1 MTSMKLSEAAGVLQA
16 QQVGVDKWFSAV
28 STDTRQLAPGDLF
41 VALQGPSFDG
51 HAFLGEAAARGAAGA
66 IVSQES
72 EAALPQLCVR
82 DTLVALTDLA
92 REWRRRHPVPA
103 VAVTGSN
110 GKTTVKEMAAA
121 ILSQH
126 GVVLSTQGNFNNH
139 IGVPLTLL
147 RLDTVHTCAVVEIGA
162 SGPGEIAPLS
172 DITSPGVAVIT
183 NAAAAH
189 LEGFGDVQG
198 VARAKGEIFSGL
210 QSGGVAVINA
220 DDKFAA
226 YWRSL
231 VRNDCRVMSFGLA
244 ADADVTLQGELRI
257 SLADERFSTN
267 FMLRCPDGTVSIEL
281 QLVGRHN
288 VCNALAAAAAA
299 LACGATLADVQA
311 GLQSVQPV
319 PGRLQ
324 PVSTSAGAVLIN
336 DTYNANPASLAA
348 ATEVLAACPGEHW
361 LVLGEMAELGT
372 TAAELH
378 AQAGRDARCHGVQR
392 LFACGEMAAH
402 AVQAFGDG
410 AEFFPTQ
417 AALIKRVAAELRAG
431 VVVLVKGSRSQYMER
446 VVAALTGNDLETA
459 PGGLH

>member
-1 MTSMKLSEAAGVLQA
+1 M
-16 QQVGVDKWFSAV
+16 
-28 STDTRQLAPGDLF
+28 
-41 VALQGPSFDG
+41 PSG
-51 HAFLGEAAARGAAGA
+51 
-66 IVSQES
+66 
-72 EAALPQLCVR
+72 
-82 DTLVALTDLA
+82 
-92 REWRRRHPVPA
+92 A

-110 GKTTVKEMAAA
+110 GKTTVKEMTAA
-121 ILSQH
+121 ILSQR

-172 DITSPGVAVIT
+172 EITSPGVAVIT

-210 QSGGVAVINA
+210 QPGGVAVINA
-220 DDKFAA
+220 DDKFSA

-231 VRNDCRVMSFGLA
+231 LRSDCRVMSFGLT
-244 ADADVTLQGELRI
+244 ADADVTLQGEPQI
-257 SLADERFSTN
+257 SLAGERFSTD
-267 FMLRCPDGTVSIEL
+267 FMLRCPDGTVSIAL
-281 QLVGRHN
+281 QLVGQHN
-288 VCNALAAAAAA
+288 VCNALA
-299 LACGATLADVQA
+299 DVQA
-311 GLQSVQPV
+311 CLQSVQPV

-348 ATEVLAACPGEHW
+348 AGKVLAACPGEHW
-361 LVLGEMAELGT
+361 LVLGEMAELGV

-378 AQAGRDARCHGVQR
+378 AQAGRDARDHGVQR

-417 AALIKRVAAELRAG
+417 AALIERVAAELRAG

-446 VVAALTGNDLETA
+446 VVAALTGNDREMTA
-459 PGGLH
+459 GGLH